1 MPARPLKRRLNI
13 RVAKLMRWLH
23 IYLSM
28 FGLAAVLFFSVT
40 GLTLNHPDWFPAP
53 GERVTEAEGKIRL
66 DWLDRGG
73 ASGSGRRESRDG
85 AESSAS
91 VAKLEIVEYLRAAHA
106 IHGALAEFR
115 VDDQECVVTFKGPA
129 YAADTFINLASG
141 DYRITQTYHGLI
153 ALLNDLHK
161 GRDSGPVWSAVIDV
175 SAVLMTIISLT
186 GLTLLFYLK
195 LRRFSGVV
203 IALASAAVIITLYR
217 LWVP

>member
-1 MPARPLKRRLNI
+1 
-13 RVAKLMRWLH
+13 MRWLH

-40 GLTLNHPDWFPAP
+40 GLTLNHPDWFPAL
-53 GERVTEAEGKIRL
+53 GERVTDTEGTIRP
-66 DWLDRGG
+66 DWLHRAEAAGTG
-73 ASGSGRRESRDG
+73 SSESREEANPSGR
-85 AESSAS
+85 
-91 VAKLEIVEYLRAAHA
+91 VAKLEIVEYLRAKHS

-129 YAADTFINLASG
+129 YAADAFIDVASG

-161 GRDSGPVWSAVIDV
+161 GRDSGPVWSTVIDV
-175 SAVLMTIISLT
+175 SAIVTTFISFT
-186 GLTLLFYLK
+186 GLILLFYLK
-195 LRRFSGVV
+195 LRRVSGVV
-203 IALASAAVIITLYR
+203 IAVAGGLLVITLYR